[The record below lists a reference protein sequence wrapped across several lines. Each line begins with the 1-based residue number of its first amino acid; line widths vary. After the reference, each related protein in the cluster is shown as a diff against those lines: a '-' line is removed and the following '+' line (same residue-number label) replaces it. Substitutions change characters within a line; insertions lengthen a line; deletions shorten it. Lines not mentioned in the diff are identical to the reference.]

1 MKSPLKVKNTKSNI
15 LVLITLL
22 CLSALGYSQENYLE
36 KSKSSLTT
44 LDNQTI
50 RTSDIIKSE
59 KTIVVFIES
68 YNVEH
73 ASYIEKLIS
82 EKEKSSFPNGTEIV
96 AVCYDNLGTFKHIK
110 PNIDKMNWN
119 IRVFID
125 KDRKLVNYDYL
136 NQQSLLSSSFNT
148 KPSILTLIFDN
159 DKLVN
164 QFYGNKFEVNASF
177 FGSRYGSVILN

>member
-15 LVLITLL
+15 LALITIL
-22 CLSALGYSQENYLE
+22 CLTVLGYSQENYFE
-36 KSKSSLTT
+36 KSKSNLTT
-44 LDNQTI
+44 LDNQVI
-50 RTSDIIKSE
+50 PTSDIIKSE

-68 YNVEH
+68 YNDEH
-73 ASYIEKLIS
+73 AAYIQKLINV
-82 EKEKSSFPNGTEIV
+82 KEEGSFPNGTEIIV
-96 AVCYDNLGTFKHIK
+96 VCYDSLGTLKHIK